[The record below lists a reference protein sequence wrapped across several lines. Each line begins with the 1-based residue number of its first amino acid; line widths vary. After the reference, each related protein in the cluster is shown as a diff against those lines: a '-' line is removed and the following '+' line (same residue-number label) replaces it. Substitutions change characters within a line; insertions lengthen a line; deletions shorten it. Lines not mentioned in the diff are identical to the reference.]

1 MNELN
6 GQQINSLAA
15 SIVMAIQQKE
25 VSFGDAMA
33 ALSIAM
39 VISAKTAG
47 VSREA
52 FIEGVAEDWDIISK
66 DPSQLKH

>member
-47 VSREA
+47 VNRET
-52 FIEGVAEDWDIISK
+52 FIEGMARDWDTIGK